1 MPMLV
6 QATKW
11 AANKM
16 PKKIT
21 PKTHAIIDYAMAAGF
36 FGMAAFF
43 WRRDKRAAVSCLVCG
58 AAETMNSLL
67 TDYPGGVSRAVSFE
81 THGAIDLGLIGLV
94 ASLPGLMRFSRQ
106 PEARFFGWQGV
117 AMAAVTG
124 LTDFKGKGE
133 AGPFKRMLK
142 RTA

>member
-11 AANKM
+11 AAEKM
-16 PKKIT
+16 PKTIT
-21 PKTHAIIDYAMAAGF
+21 PKTHAILDYGMAAGF

-43 WRRDKRAAVSCLVCG
+43 WKRDKRASVSCLVCG
-58 AAETMNSLL
+58 AAETMNALL

-81 THGAIDLGLIGLV
+81 THGAIDVGLIGLV

-106 PEARFFGWQGV
+106 PEARFFRLQGMT
-117 AMAAVTG
+117 MAAVTG
-124 LTDFKGKGE
+124 LTDFRKIG
-133 AGPFKRMLK
+133 
-142 RTA
+142 